1 MTMKPVGMMT
11 QNMTD
16 PLGLESKTPRFSY
29 LLPLGHR
36 GERQTAYQILA
47 ASQREL
53 LEEGKADLWDSGKVM
68 EERNYGL
75 PYAGKTLTSRQEV
88 FWKVRVWDEQDQASS
103 FSECAR
109 FEMGL
114 LEEDDWR
121 GIWIGQGDD
130 FDGDKSAAP
139 AFRTGFGLQE
149 KNTVKRG
156 RLYISGLGLFQAS
169 INGRSVSD
177 HLFEPGESEFNRRVY
192 YVTYDV
198 TDLLQ
203 EGENVLGVVL
213 GNGQYVNFAVS
224 PVMKMGDGSL
234 CGKHRYQKD
243 DTIFLKNGICGDKKL
258 IAQVE
263 VTRKDGSV
271 ELLAASGESW
281 EMGESPITFQ
291 NWYGGEDFDGKKALE
306 MKGWDMSG
314 YDSLGWERAKEM
326 KPPLGKLSAKEFL
339 PIRIWERWQA
349 KSVTRLPGGNYLV
362 DMGKN
367 SAGFVRLKLENTK
380 GLAGEKIEL
389 YPAEV
394 LKSDGSGVDQ
404 ASCTQSCDR
413 LWQCSVKDC
422 YTVAG
427 TGREEWHPVFC

>member
-169 INGRSVSD
+169 INGRSVS
-177 HLFEPGESEFNRRVY
+177 EIG
-192 YVTYDV
+192 
-198 TDLLQ
+198 
-203 EGENVLGVVL
+203 
-213 GNGQYVNFAVS
+213 
-224 PVMKMGDGSL
+224 
-234 CGKHRYQKD
+234 
-243 DTIFLKNGICGDKKL
+243 
-258 IAQVE
+258 
-263 VTRKDGSV
+263 
-271 ELLAASGESW
+271 
-281 EMGESPITFQ
+281 
-291 NWYGGEDFDGKKALE
+291 
-306 MKGWDMSG
+306 
-314 YDSLGWERAKEM
+314 RAH
-326 KPPLGKLSAKEFL
+326 
-339 PIRIWERWQA
+339 
-349 KSVTRLPGGNYLV
+349 V
-362 DMGKN
+362 
-367 SAGFVRLKLENTK
+367 
-380 GLAGEKIEL
+380 
-389 YPAEV
+389 
-394 LKSDGSGVDQ
+394 
-404 ASCTQSCDR
+404 
-413 LWQCSVKDC
+413 
-422 YTVAG
+422 
-427 TGREEWHPVFC
+427 